1 MTYLVVFVYFI
12 YKTLNWQNLN
22 LREGSRWREEG
33 EGVTQMSME
42 IKYWGLTANSIFPRR
57 YSGELYI
64 ESAPGV
70 KAALESTVGL
80 ERVSATAELHVHVAS
95 QVRLLVGAHS
105 ELSHTPTLLKL
116 WQHILEELSETNH
129 PQSY

>member
-1 MTYLVVFVYFI
+1 
-12 YKTLNWQNLN
+12 
-22 LREGSRWREEG
+22 
-33 EGVTQMSME
+33 MSMD

-57 YSGELYI
+57 DSGELYI

-70 KAALESTVGL
+70 EAALESTVGL
-80 ERVSATAELHVHVAS
+80 ERVSATAELYVNVAP